1 MRAFRIF
8 AVVGLLLLGQGFA
21 ALPARALEAGE
32 LRDKLVEAFAVY
44 NGAAGLDSG
53 AGDAYRYSGLQ
64 VEPRDSDF
72 RVTVKGLSLLFDPAK
87 DKRLHLGDVAFTM
100 TPEADADVGDLFRIS
115 DLQMPPVM
123 TVSRGGESSD
133 LQIKLGS
140 IRLESLWSFAYLT
153 NLNLDALVLGL
164 EVLDN
169 RDAASFTVAEL
180 TGEVRSLQQD
190 GSVYDMTF
198 DFKISDLLARKAGS
212 ESRAGQLDLLLEAE
226 DYDLA
231 QAVEIYRELG
241 ESAAAAATP
250 EERLR
255 TSLDLMLSPK
265 AWTGGG
271 GRIQLNA
278 RDVRIKDLA
287 DGSAV
292 EFDTFG
298 LGFGLT
304 ELDQP
309 LARASL
315 FLDHS
320 GLRQN
325 GVAVPAG
332 TLEQELLPRETALK
346 ITMEK
351 LPFRQIMSEVAATLG
366 KPGIVTNLVDPSAG
380 GQTGDPAPGGQGS
393 GGQGPSSQEPDPLAM
408 AMSPLVGKLHAAF
421 TEAGTTIGISD
432 TRLESRAAALEL
444 GGLFAID
451 PTAAL
456 GISGSLA
463 AGLYGLDRLIE
474 LAQAAMGNPDPEKR
488 KGAMEVIGL
497 LGTLQAYAARSQ
509 ADDGRTVDRYE
520 LVVEPSGAITVN
532 GQPLLPAAPPPQ

>member
-1 MRAFRIF
+1 LRAFRIF
-8 AVVGLLLLGQGFA
+8 AAVGLLLLGQGFA
-21 ALPARALEAGE
+21 VAPARALEAGE

-44 NGAAGLDSG
+44 NGAAGLEPS
-53 AGDAYRYSGLQ
+53 AGDAYRYSDLQ

-72 RVTVKGLSLLFDPAK
+72 RVTVKGLSLLFDPAE

-100 TPEADADVGDLFRIS
+100 TPEADADEGDLFRIS
-115 DLQMPPVM
+115 DLQTPPVM
-123 TVSRGGESSD
+123 TVSRVGEPSD

-153 NLNLDALVLGL
+153 NLNLNALVVGL

-169 RDAASFTVAEL
+169 QDAASFTVAEL

-190 GSVYDMTF
+190 GSVYDMTL
-198 DFKISDLLARKAGS
+198 DFKIIDLLARKADS

-231 QAVEIYRELG
+231 RAVEIYRELG

-278 RDVRIKDLA
+278 RDVRFKDLA

-304 ELDQP
+304 ELDQSAP
-309 LARASL
+309 EWRGRSPRDLGAGAAAA
-315 FLDHS
+315 
-320 GLRQN
+320 GN
-325 GVAVPAG
+325 GAQDNHGKAAVPPDHERG
-332 TLEQELLPRETALK
+332 RRDLQQSRDHNEPR
-346 ITMEK
+346 
-351 LPFRQIMSEVAATLG
+351 R
-366 KPGIVTNLVDPSAG
+366 SA
-380 GQTGDPAPGGQGS
+380 
-393 GGQGPSSQEPDPLAM
+393 
-408 AMSPLVGKLHAAF
+408 
-421 TEAGTTIGISD
+421 
-432 TRLESRAAALEL
+432 RR
-444 GGLFAID
+444 
-451 PTAAL
+451 
-456 GISGSLA
+456 
-463 AGLYGLDRLIE
+463 
-474 LAQAAMGNPDPEKR
+474 
-488 KGAMEVIGL
+488 
-497 LGTLQAYAARSQ
+497 RSN
-509 ADDGRTVDRYE
+509 R
-520 LVVEPSGAITVN
+520 
-532 GQPLLPAAPPPQ
+532 